1 MLSFAIITFART
13 QAILPD
19 HETRLVEW
27 LNSPVESLS
36 CFAAKLKN
44 RLVKK
49 SIDPEVTTLLR
60 YFINDVK

>member
-1 MLSFAIITFART
+1 ML
-13 QAILPD
+13 
-19 HETRLVEW
+19 VK
-27 LNSPVESLS
+27 
-36 CFAAKLKN
+36 FAASDPFMLRGKEN